1 MAFWT
6 SETLEPK
13 RKNKFIIEIGGKR
26 LLNVKSVTKPTYS
39 VDTKEY
45 TLINHKFKYPALV
58 TWEPIK
64 IVLVDSLMGQ
74 HNDTEKT
81 LYQMINDSGYSIP
94 TVSQHVIG
102 SGGLVFQSIPEKA
115 ANQAQSFWATYTKQ
129 RGESEVQKEYGGFIT
144 IKQINAEGKTIDA
157 WRLFGPIIK
166 SISFGELN
174 YESDDLVEYT
184 LDIEYDFAE
193 YLSDGASS
201 QLQFE

>member
-1 MAFWT
+1 
-6 SETLEPK
+6 
-13 RKNKFIIEIGGKR
+13 
-26 LLNVKSVTKPTYS
+26 
-39 VDTKEY
+39 
-45 TLINHKFKYPALV
+45 
-58 TWEPIK
+58 
-64 IVLVDSLMGQ
+64 MGQ

-81 LYQMINDSGYSIP
+81 LYQMINDSGYSLP